1 MHTIQDKIIK
11 LARREDISQLGLR
24 KLGERIGVDHPQQ
37 VKYHLQKLI
46 DNGRLIKTP
55 FGVLR
60 VSAPNKQLARIFN
73 IPILGQAN
81 CGEPL
86 SSAEESDWGTLTLS
100 PSVVKISDAAK
111 LFAVKAVGDS
121 MNQAKVDGQTIEDG
135 DYAIVDG
142 NVQRPQNG
150 DYVLSSVGGLANIK
164 KYLRDESSKLIQLV
178 SESTRDYPPIV
189 MDPNDVDSYLVHGRV
204 IKVIKAA

>member
-46 DNGRLIKTP
+46 DSGRLIKTP
-55 FGVLR
+55 FGVLK
-60 VSAPNKQLARIFN
+60 VSAPNKQIARIFN

-81 CGEPL
+81 CGQPL

-100 PSVVKISDAAK
+100 PSVVKTKDTAK
-111 LFAVKAVGDS
+111 LFAVKTVGDS
-121 MNQAKVDGQTIEDG
+121 MNKAKIDGQSIEDG
-135 DYAIVDG
+135 DYAIVDA
-142 NVQRPQNG
+142 NEVKPETG

-164 KYLRDESSKLIQLV
+164 KYLRDDSNRLIRLE

-189 MDPNDVDSYLVHGRV
+189 LDPNDVDSYLVHGRV
-204 IKVIKAA
+204 VKVIKAA

>member
-1 MHTIQDKIIK
+1 MHIIQDKILK

-46 DNGRLIKTP
+46 DSGRLIKTP

-73 IPILGQAN
+73 VPILGQAN

-100 PSVVKISDAAK
+100 PSVVKTADASR

-121 MNQAKVDGQTIEDG
+121 MNKARVEGETIEDG
-135 DYAIVDG
+135 DYAVVDG
-142 NVQRPQNG
+142 SHQRPNSG

-164 KYLRDESSKLIQLV
+164 KYLRDESSKLIKLV
-178 SESTRDYPPIV
+178 SESSRDYPPIV
-189 MDPNDVDSYLVHGRV
+189 LDPNDVDSYLVHGRV
-204 IKVIKAA
+204 VKIIKAS